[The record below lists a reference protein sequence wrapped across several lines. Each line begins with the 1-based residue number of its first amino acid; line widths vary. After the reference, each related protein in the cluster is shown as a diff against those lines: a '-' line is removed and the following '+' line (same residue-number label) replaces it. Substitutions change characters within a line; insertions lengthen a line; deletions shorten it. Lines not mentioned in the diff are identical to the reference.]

1 MIVFNAAN
9 EIFVDQFLNNNID
22 FADITRYLKLLVNSK
37 KYIILSKMNNGN
49 LDKIKKID
57 FLSRKLALS
66 ILNLKSKNDY

>member
-37 KYIILSKMNNGN
+37 KYIILSKMNNSN

-57 FLSRKLALS
+57 FLSRKFALS